1 MISRKIYIK
10 ILPRKSC
17 SFPLAIYMGNVE
29 RINILLTLPFRGD
42 ARILL
47 VKITRRIFY
56 ERTMYSSE

>member
-47 VKITRRIFY
+47 VKITRRIFL
-56 ERTMYSSE
+56 